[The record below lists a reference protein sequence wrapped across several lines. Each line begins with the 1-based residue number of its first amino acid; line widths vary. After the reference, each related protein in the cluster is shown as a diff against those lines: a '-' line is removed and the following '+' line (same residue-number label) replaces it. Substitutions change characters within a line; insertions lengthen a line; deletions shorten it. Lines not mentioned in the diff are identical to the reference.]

1 MSRKPPTPRGRGA
14 LSLPDNRYEKETRE
28 IMPEA
33 MGEAPPSSN
42 DTVILPDTARSVL
55 CENDSPDVGFSRS
68 LNPYRGCEHGCI
80 YCFARPTHAYL
91 GLSPGLDFERRIFF
105 KKDAA
110 VLLEQELRKKS
121 YRCEPIALG
130 INTDSY
136 QPAEEKL
143 GVTRSILQV
152 MLRARHPL
160 TIVTK
165 SALIE
170 RDLDLLTALSAHRC
184 IQVFISL
191 PTLNE
196 DLSGK
201 LEPRATRPMRR
212 LETIGRLSDAGIP
225 VGVLAAPVI
234 PGLTDHELEKI
245 LESARKA
252 GALSAGYILLRLP
265 LEVRPLF
272 LEWLSH
278 HYPDSAKK
286 VEHRLRE
293 FHGGALY
300 DSEFGR
306 RMRGSGLIMADLLS
320 KRFEVAARRLGFGPM
335 PELDPSGFVP
345 PVPPPRRSRLFPDFS
360 P

>member
-1 MSRKPPTPRGRGA
+1 MSRKSLPSRGRGA
-14 LSLPDNRYEKETRE
+14 LSLPDNRFEKETRE
-28 IMPEA
+28 ICPEVID
-33 MGEAPPSSN
+33 EAQSCN
-42 DTVILPDTARSVL
+42 DTVLLPDTARSVL
-55 CENDSPDVGFSRS
+55 CENESPDVGFSRS

-110 VLLEQELRKKS
+110 FLLERELDRKA
-121 YRCEPIALG
+121 YRCKPIALG
-130 INTDSY
+130 INPASY
-136 QPAEEKL
+136 QPTEEKL
-143 GVTRSILQV
+143 GITRSVLEV
-152 MLRARHPL
+152 MVRVRHPL

-170 RDLDLLTALSAHRC
+170 RDLDLLTALSARRC
-184 IQVFISL
+184 LLVFISL
-191 PTLNE
+191 PTLDE

-201 LEPRATRPMRR
+201 LEPRATRPLRR
-212 LETIGRLSDAGIP
+212 LETIRRLSEAGIP
-225 VGVLAAPVI
+225 VGVLVAPVI
-234 PGLTDHELEKI
+234 PGLTDHELERI
-245 LESARKA
+245 LESSRKA

-286 VEHRLRE
+286 VEHRLRS
-293 FHGGALY
+293 FHGGGLY
-300 DSEFGR
+300 DSEFGT
-306 RMRGSGLIMADLLS
+306 RMRGSGPLAELLL
-320 KRFEVAARRLGFGPM
+320 KRFEVAARRLGYGPM
-335 PELDPSGFVP
+335 PELDSSGFAP
-345 PVPPPRRSRLFPDFS
+345 PVPPPRRSRLFPDFT

>member
-1 MSRKPPTPRGRGA
+1 MSRKPISPRGRGA
-14 LSLPDNRYEKETRE
+14 LSLPDNRYEKEIRE
-28 IMPEA
+28 IIPEA
-33 MGEAPPSSN
+33 EGQVLYPN
-42 DTVILPDTARSVL
+42 DTIIRPDSACSVL
-55 CENDSPDVGFSRS
+55 CENVSPDVGFSRS

-91 GLSPGLDFERRIFF
+91 GLSPGLDFERQIFF

-110 VLLEQELRKKS
+110 LLLEKELGRKT

-136 QPAEEKL
+136 QPAEEGLKI
-143 GVTRSILQV
+143 TRSVLEV
-152 MLRARHPL
+152 MDRVRHPL

-170 RDLDLLTALSAHRC
+170 RDLDLLTSLAANRC
-184 IQVFISL
+184 VQVFISL
-191 PTLNE
+191 PTLDD

-201 LEPRATRPMRR
+201 LEPRATRPLRR
-212 LETIGRLSDAGIP
+212 LETIRRLSESGIP
-225 VGVLAAPVI
+225 VGILVAPVI
-234 PGLTDHELEKI
+234 PGLTDHELEGI
-245 LESARKA
+245 LERSRRS

-265 LEVRPLF
+265 LEVRELF

-286 VEHRLRE
+286 VENRLRA
-293 FHGGALY
+293 FHRGALY
-300 DSEFGR
+300 DSDFGT
-306 RMRGSGLIMADLLS
+306 RMRGSGPLADLLS
-320 KRFEVAARRLGFGPM
+320 KRFEVATRRLGYGPM
-335 PELDPSGFVP
+335 PELDSSVFSP
-345 PVPPPRRSRLFPDFS
+345 PLPPPRRSRLFPDFT